1 MHGIEEGYWEG
12 SSESSLSEPA
22 SSPAPSAY
30 EPDAKTARI
39 GNTTGDGTVCP
50 LTKFLLYSLV
60 LCFFTHC

>member
-1 MHGIEEGYWEG
+1 MREIEEGHWEG

-30 EPDAKTARI
+30 EPVAESARI
-39 GNTTGDGTVCP
+39 GNTTGEGTVCP

-60 LCFFTHC
+60 IYLFTHC